1 MMNLDIFADSAV
13 ELYAAGCLVT
23 LFILIRI
30 WRHEHF
36 GTLEGIEQE
45 MRAIII
51 LSCFWSFVFSTW
63 FFNWCFTLPVFTWRF
78 WLREIPTLRGEPLS
92 GWWQRR

>member
-1 MMNLDIFADSAV
+1 MI
-13 ELYAAGCLVT
+13 ELIQQIIVPLYITIALLT
-23 LFILIRI
+23 LLILIHI

-36 GTLEGIEQE
+36 GSLEGIEQE

-78 WLREIPTLRGEPLS
+78 WLREITLPRGKPLS
-92 GWWQRR
+92 GWWYRR

>member
-1 MMNLDIFADSAV
+1 MIELIQQIAV
-13 ELYAAGCLVT
+13 PLYIAISLLT
-23 LFILIRI
+23 LLILISI

-36 GTLEGIEQE
+36 GTLQGIEQE

-63 FFNWCFTLPVFTWRF
+63 FFSWFFSLPVFTWRF
-78 WLREIPTLRGEPLS
+78 WLREITPLRGVPLS